1 MVVIGI
7 VIISACFQSLD
18 RCTFRTSAMSTNL
31 AENRF
36 NKQSYLLLWFLL
48 STAPC
53 RLLTNV
59 LLGMQVRWVL
69 PADGAAGHVC
79 DTLNLKWINVRFT
92 LELYK
97 IETFNFCF
105 TFWSILYSTPHRS
118 YLISSIFLFCY
129 IPLYF
134 VLMPKLKVLHY
145 IHLYITA
152 WQAFN
157 DYHTSSQLFRN

>member
-105 TFWSILYSTPHRS
+105 TFWSILYFPPLFLSHLFYIFVLLYS
-118 YLISSIFLFCY
+118 IIFHAHAKASSITL
-129 IPLYF
+129 
-134 VLMPKLKVLHY
+134 
-145 IHLYITA
+145 
-152 WQAFN
+152 
-157 DYHTSSQLFRN
+157 HTSLYYSMTSF